1 MALRYVT
8 DFYSIQTGG
17 KHHYEIEIDD
27 NTYVGEPSVLELGA
41 GGVSLDI
48 ESDEQDT
55 FPTVMPSF
63 LNIDLIADESFELN
77 HIYTDNE
84 RALKVTLKQDGSVLG
99 QYYVVP
105 DGTRESF
112 TTVPYNVSVRCIDG
126 LGLMKN
132 YDYTWSAPQASVL
145 QIIASCLSRTGLP
158 LNINTYTTM
167 RYVGMGSGDIYGN
180 TKINQERFDG
190 MKCNEVLE
198 QLLKEWVSG
207 LVQMNGEWYLFRW
220 PDLIRHDGGPIQ
232 FIKYDSTAVLIG
244 AGVINLGR
252 VLGTDGEPGIDLMH
266 CNVDQVRS
274 VNMPYKAVSIRY
286 EYGFLKNL
294 LDPSTSSFA
303 GGIGPFGDFFG
314 WEKHGGINAAPAG
327 VNDYALITGRY
338 EGGVPAQF
346 IDLLDWVPVG
356 DEDKMKLE
364 ITFNAGAA
372 NGLAFEIIKREGA
385 SVQWWNTDFNS
396 WWNNESVVRFYNYKS
411 FNSGD
416 DTIGLGQT
424 IKGEIEFDL
433 PTVDP
438 GTTTIEIKIL
448 PAFFRSDNVLTG
460 HPGNLKLY
468 EAKLYASTSERGI
481 ISELHTVTNNGNYT
495 NVPDPVE
502 VSTGESAFSGYLG
515 TMFKADGITPT
526 NGFQRADG
534 DDPAPFL
541 TIAAEDI
548 LYQHGFPMTRYEG
561 SILGYFPVLSRFNIN
576 MLPGKYMPVKLSY
589 DFKNNVVNSTL
600 NQVNAEPVPH
610 TVNEV
615 VYEEEKPRQ
624 VGASDG
630 Q

>member
-17 KHHYEIEIDD
+17 QHHYEIEIDD

-132 YDYTWSAPQASVL
+132 YNYVRPANIASVL
-145 QIIASCLSRTGLP
+145 ESIAACLSNTGLS
-158 LNINTYTTM
+158 LNINVYNTL
-167 RYVGMGSGDIYGN
+167 IYGTFFTGN
-180 TKINQERFDG
+180 TYEHVKINQERFNG
-190 MKCNEVLE
+190 MKCDEVLE

-207 LVQMNGEWYLFRW
+207 LVQVDGEWYLFRW
-220 PDLIRHDGGPIQ
+220 PDVIRHADGNIEFRRYDANGV
-232 FIKYDSTAVLIG
+232 FIETFTRSLDTI
-244 AGVINLGR
+244 
-252 VLGTDGEPGIDLMH
+252 LGTDGESGIDLMH

-274 VNMPYKAVSIRY
+274 VNMPYKSVSIKY
-286 EYGFLKNL
+286 NYGFIENL
-294 LDPSTSSFA
+294 LNPETQFLMGLGLEFDGWNKQNGVDAVPRGLNEYAVINGKSV
-303 GGIGPFGDFFG
+303 GGQPDDQRI
-314 WEKHGGINAAPAG
+314 
-327 VNDYALITGRY
+327 
-338 EGGVPAQF
+338 
-346 IDLLDWVPVG
+346 
-356 DEDKMKLE
+356 
-364 ITFNAGAA
+364 
-372 NGLAFEIIKREGA
+372 IIK
-385 SVQWWNTDFNS
+385 NPPN
-396 WWNNESVVRFYNYKS
+396 VV
-411 FNSGD
+411 G
-416 DTIGLGQT
+416 GQKVK
-424 IKGEIEFDL
+424 IEIEFNVGRANSIPYTIGFIEAGQ
-433 PTVDP
+433 PTLYYGP
-438 GTTTIEIKIL
+438 GGQWTTVFGYRYFDNYIRDDGGTYGLGETILGTETVEIPEFVN
-448 PAFFRSDNVLTG
+448 PAAEGKLHMLIGKAYYYSDNNYAATT
-460 HPGNLKLY
+460 PGLAQIYQVNMFPSPSDL
-468 EAKLYASTSERGI
+468 SI
-481 ISELHTVTNNGNYT
+481 ISETHTVVNNGAYT
-495 NVPDPVE
+495 NVPDPIE
-502 VSTGESAFSGYLG
+502 VATGESKYEAYLG
-515 TMFKADGITPT
+515 TMFRTDGVTPT
-526 NGFQRADG
+526 NGFRRYSDE
-534 DDPAPFL
+534 PLLPFL

-561 SILGYFPVLSRFNIN
+561 SILGYFPVLSRFTIN